1 VGLPTLIMAL
11 PLLAL
16 PTAALTR
23 LAVAAARLG
32 VPTFTMAR
40 REPGRLALRKLFLA
54 YVQVLVFGISLTN
67 IGLAGEIGGL
77 AGLISG
83 GVAIYAILG
92 AAIYSMA
99 LWPIVCD
106 PRRAGPLRDQL
117 RLAMVVT
124 VRRPLQLAT
133 LAFIAG
139 LSVVAS
145 IQVPVLAFFLPI
157 FVVLAIAGYVV
168 PAADEVAPLHA

>member
-1 VGLPTLIMAL
+1 
-11 PLLAL
+11 
-16 PTAALTR
+16 
-23 LAVAAARLG
+23 
-32 VPTFTMAR
+32 
-40 REPGRLALRKLFLA
+40 
-54 YVQVLVFGISLTN
+54 
-67 IGLAGEIGGL
+67 
-77 AGLISG
+77 
-83 GVAIYAILG
+83 
-92 AAIYSMA
+92 MA

-145 IQVPVLAFFLPI
+145 IQVPVLAFVLPI